1 MKKKIALSI
10 TLICLLLSGCSDV
23 AVEPTIKTVQIEY
36 SQFNLVADE
45 VTGIVYIDNVIEEH
59 GEIGLK
65 TNSYHIYT
73 PYISRNGKYCKFFD
87 GSLQEVSE

>member
-45 VTGIVYIDNVIEEH
+45 VTGIVYIDNVTSH
-59 GEIGLK
+59 
-65 TNSYHIYT
+65 SYHIYT

-87 GSLQEVSE
+87 GSLQEVEE